1 MTFTRPLHWL
11 FFLASLSLVSCG
23 PASAPT
29 TTPTL
34 RTGTPIPTATP
45 VPTIAAPTAASP
57 RPSPSP
63 SATARSR
70 LTLLADAEAALD
82 RRDVTAALRLYR
94 QAAIDDGLVDPT
106 LDGRSAGPD
115 LRAFASFRIV
125 LLDAVVGQEDD
136 ARAILKQLRGDLERP
151 FARLALVFWDTYGM
165 TADLAAACR
174 QVNQLVRDEP
184 ARFLRP
190 LNDGMAGLGVTP
202 DTVCRVVA
210 PS

>member
-1 MTFTRPLHWL
+1 MPFTRPLHWL
-11 FFLASLSLVSCG
+11 FFLTALALTSCG
-23 PASAPT
+23 PTPAPT
-29 TTPTL
+29 TGPATFTS
-34 RTGTPIPTATP
+34 TPIPGATTAPTGAAATP
-45 VPTIAAPTAASP
+45 ASP

-63 SATARSR
+63 SAATPSR

-94 QAAIDDGLVDPT
+94 QAATDDSLVDPT
-106 LDGRSAGPD
+106 LDGRSAGPN
-115 LRAFASFRIV
+115 LRDFASFRIV
-125 LLDAVVGQEDD
+125 LLDAIVGQEDD
-136 ARAILKQLRGDLERP
+136 ARDILEQLRGDASRP
-151 FARLALVFWDTYGM
+151 FAALALVFWDTYGM

-190 LNDGMAGLGVTP
+190 LNEEAAGLGITP
-202 DTVCRVVA
+202 DTVCTVVS